1 MIERLWEGN
10 KTVDWCVLGTASL
23 MTDEEVG
30 MCLNTQ
36 ENRMMVTGLVSL
48 VEDGP
53 RPRASKAHAITY
65 KGQLCRVRPISDLIG
80 LSSVDH
86 VTTKHRIVKKER
98 VRPRKSPASHVI
110 TNESCRTRIFS
121 FERGNKCSRL
131 DRFLVTNG
139 WHVCMME
146 KEWEKLSGLEG
157 DASVV
162 TKLWGLKSIL
172 CTWHKSAFGDVD
184 GEFLDVV
191 AKNDELEQ

>member
-98 VRPRKSPASHVI
+98 VRPRKSPASH
-110 TNESCRTRIFS
+110 
-121 FERGNKCSRL
+121 
-131 DRFLVTNG
+131 
-139 WHVCMME
+139 HVCMME